1 MRSSQV
7 KAPAA
12 GYERTV
18 AVAISAFGA
27 SVKPKL
33 LAATSH
39 REDQLRAPVE
49 NLLKEVGKSL
59 SLEVIPVGEQELTD
73 KSRPDYLI
81 RAIGVAVGH
90 IELKAPGRG
99 VEPNH
104 WPVKSHDRIQW
115 ERIKALPNLLYSDGN
130 SWALYHNGHQSG
142 GTVRLIGDVAEAGG
156 KLAPPD
162 AGLAKMFHEFLNWKP
177 SAPRSLRN
185 LVQGVSGLCSLLRA
199 DVFDRVERERSGKEP
214 EWFTHLARDWRRLL
228 FPGASDQIFADQ
240 YAQTV
245 TFALLL
251 ARVEGI
257 DFDGQTLPEI
267 AQQLG
272 KKHSL
277 MGRALSLLTEDAAS
291 ELGYVLESLLRVIG
305 VVDWS
310 KLDDGTGNS
319 YLKLY
324 EDFLELYDPK
334 LRRETGS
341 YYTPVEVA
349 SFMTTFTEKIVK
361 RRLKITKGF
370 ASDRVVIVD
379 PAMGTGTFL
388 LDIIEKVASSVAPDG
403 DGAIT
408 EHLRSLAGRLIG
420 FEKQTGPYAVAE
432 LRTYQALMNKYR
444 TEPPAAGLRYYVA
457 DTLDDPYQEPDSLGR
472 TYEPIARSLRAAN
485 KVKRDEPVMVVIGN
499 PPYRE
504 RSKTFGK
511 WITNGTR
518 QEASRLPFPEFDSDE
533 HGTLTQIDAPPLE
546 AFIPKDIRS
555 SAGAHLKHL
564 HNLYIYFWRWATW
577 KVFDAHPNASTG
589 VVAFITTSG
598 YLAGPG
604 FVGMREYLRKTADEG
619 WIIDLSP
626 EGPRPPVNSRIFPGV
641 QHPICIG
648 IFVRKGIDK
657 PDKPATVRYTSIA
670 GKRTEKYQQL
680 GALDPD
686 EGPWVECPEQW
697 RESFLPPLDTGWAS
711 FPELSDILLWSSPG
725 VKPNRTWVRSPSE
738 EVLRKRW
745 QRLNRADE
753 AEKSSLFKESRDANM
768 DSTPESIT
776 SPGTRMPSFRNNPG
790 NYPKIEKYGAR
801 SFDIQYVIADP
812 RVINDP
818 RVDLWRSHGARQLYI
833 SELHNQ
839 PIIDGPAV
847 TFTAFVPDMHHFKGS
862 GGGRVFPLYRD
873 SLGKISSLNER
884 LIAHLADNLNISLTA
899 EDIAS
904 YIAAVAAHPAYTQRF
919 EAFLRTSGVRVPLTM
934 SKILWNEAV
943 EIGREVIWLHT
954 RGLRFSTNETGC
966 SDEPP
971 RMPEGLRPKL
981 NGVIAPEP
989 SDIPETICYDS
1000 ESHTLH
1006 IGHGTISPVP
1016 AKVWSYN
1023 VSGMNVLG
1031 KWFSYRKLDPAGKRT
1046 SELDHINSDIWLP
1059 NYSTDL
1065 LDLLNVLCRLVALE
1079 PAQESILDR
1088 ICTNPTISTETL
1100 ASVGVLPPPQRKR
1113 KLTRNQDST
1122 GAVHSLFDE
1131 PGSL

>member
-1 MRSSQV
+1 MASSTARV
-7 KAPAA
+7 PAA
-12 GYERTV
+12 GFERTV
-18 AVAISAFGA
+18 TAAISAFGA

-39 REDQLRAPVE
+39 REDQLRGPVE
-49 NLLKEVGKSL
+49 NLLRDIGKSL
-59 SLEVIPVGEQELTD
+59 SLEVIPVGEQELID

-81 RAIGVAVGH
+81 RAAGVAVGH
-90 IELKAPGRG
+90 IELKAPGHG
-99 VEPNH
+99 VEPHH
-104 WPVKSHDRIQW
+104 WSAKSHDRKQW
-115 ERIKALPNLLYSDGN
+115 ERIKVLPNLLYSDGN
-130 SWALYHNGHQSG
+130 NWALYHGGQRSG
-142 GTVRLIGDVAEAGG
+142 EIVRLAGGDVTEAGSR
-156 KLAPPD
+156 LVPPD
-162 AGLAKMFHEFLNWKP
+162 AGLARMFHEFLHWKP

-185 LVQGVSGLCSLLRA
+185 LVSAVSGLCSLLRA
-199 DVFDRVERERSGKEP
+199 DVYDRVERERSGKEP
-214 EWFTHLARDWRRLL
+214 EWFIYLARDWRRLL
-228 FPGASDQIFADQ
+228 FPGATDHVFADQ

-257 DFDGQTLPEI
+257 NFDGQTLAEI

-277 MGRALSLLTEDAAS
+277 MGRALSLLTEEATN

-310 KLDDGTGNS
+310 KLDDGSGNS

-324 EDFLELYDPK
+324 ENFLELYDPK
-334 LRRETGS
+334 LRKETGS

-349 SFMTTFTEKIVK
+349 SFMTTFTEKIIQ

-388 LDIIEKVASSVAPDG
+388 LDIIDKVAASVAQDG
-403 DGAIT
+403 EGAVT
-408 EHLRSLAGRLIG
+408 EHLRALTGRLIG

-432 LRTYQALMNKYR
+432 LRTYQALMNTYR
-444 TEPPAAGLRYYVA
+444 TEPPVAGLRYYVA

-472 TYEPIARSLRAAN
+472 TYEPIARSLRAAS

-504 RSKTFGK
+504 RSKALGK

-518 QEASRLPFPEFDSDE
+518 LAPPRLPFPELDSDE
-533 HGTLTQIDAPPLE
+533 QGALIQVDPPPLE
-546 AFIPKDIRS
+546 AFIPDDIRS

-577 KVFDAHPNASTG
+577 KVFDAHPDASAG

-626 EGPRPPVNSRIFPGV
+626 EGHRPPVGSRIFPGV

-648 IFVRKGIDK
+648 IFVRKGVDR
-657 PDKPATVRYTSIA
+657 PDKSATIKYISIA
-670 GKRTEKYQQL
+670 GKRIGKYRQL
-680 GALDPD
+680 AGLDPD
-686 EGPWVECPEQW
+686 EGLWIECSEEW

-711 FPELSDILLWSSPG
+711 FPELPDILLWSSPG

-738 EVLRKRW
+738 DVLYKRW

-753 AEKSSLFKESRDANM
+753 AEKSELFKESRDANM

-776 SPGTRMPSFRNNPG
+776 LPGTRMPSFRDNPG
-790 NYPKIEKYGAR
+790 RHPIIEKYGAR
-801 SFDIQYVIADP
+801 SFDIQYIIADP
-812 RVINDP
+812 RVLNDP

-839 PIIDGPAV
+839 PISHGPAV
-847 TFTAFVPDMHHFKGS
+847 TFTAFVPDMHHYKGS
-862 GGGRVFPLYRD
+862 GGGRVFPLYMD
-873 SLGKISSLNER
+873 SLSQFSSLNDR
-884 LIAHLADNLNISLTA
+884 LIRYLTGHFGVSVTA
-899 EDIAS
+899 EDIVA
-904 YIAAVAAHPAYTQRF
+904 YVAAVAAHPAYTRRF
-919 EAFLRTSGVRVPLTM
+919 ETFLRTSGVRVPLTM

-943 EIGREVIWLHT
+943 EIGHEVIWLHT
-954 RGLRFSTNETGC
+954 RGQRFSDPEVGRPN
-966 SDEPP
+966 EPP
-971 RMPEGLRPKL
+971 RMPEGARPKL
-981 NGVIAPEP
+981 SDVIASVPT
-989 SDIPETICYDS
+989 DIPETISYDP
-1000 ESHTLH
+1000 EAQILY
-1006 IGHGTISPVP
+1006 IGQGKISPVP
-1016 AKVWSYN
+1016 TRVWSYN

-1031 KWFSYRKLDPAGKRT
+1031 KWFSYRKLNPAGKRT
-1046 SELDHINSDIWLP
+1046 SELDDTNSDI
-1059 NYSTDL
+1059 
-1065 LDLLNVLCRLVALE
+1065 
-1079 PAQESILDR
+1079 
-1088 ICTNPTISTETL
+1088 
-1100 ASVGVLPPPQRKR
+1100 
-1113 KLTRNQDST
+1113 
-1122 GAVHSLFDE
+1122 
-1131 PGSL
+1131 